1 MKGLDILS
9 KYFGSGTAETE
20 TSFLDKAF
28 VTQKDF
34 LSIISLLPASPRIL
48 VGKKGSGKS
57 AFLRFFK
64 SQMIEGNVPVL
75 MLRPKDIQLEIND
88 ASDTSLGYLTRVA
101 ERALLK
107 AIGVQLGKDI
117 KGLLLKDSDKKLFQ
131 VARDE
136 GYQNEDTVQKILS
149 ILAPI
154 GQSIS
159 KVDFSKIATSTHG
172 INGQDIQ
179 NAIKSTLTDSNRFF
193 YLLIDD
199 TDQLVSPDKS
209 NQLNRI
215 WAFLLATRSI
225 MEECENIKCIITLRN
240 EIWKR
245 LGRNEAGQR
254 DQVDHFRTFVH
265 LLNPDENAVRKII
278 DKRIKLACKEYKGKV
293 YQEPYGPFF
302 DSQRVT
308 IPTTEHVKRYWVDFI
323 VKSSRERPRDGIQL
337 VSMLSKNATKNNNSK
352 IQSSDATSIFDTY
365 SEQRV
370 DDLKREVDE
379 ECPEIKEIVRSFAS
393 IDYNAGAFTLDP
405 NSAYTHLQK
414 LPNSFSIKLFGQ
426 TLNSE
431 SKTDIFSLWRFLH
444 EIGFLNARIS
454 DDRMKDGYRHISV
467 DDDPDLVSIARWND
481 MQKIAW
487 EVHPAYRSYLIK
499 IDKENSFNIGFPKKR
514 QKR

>member
-1 MKGLDILS
+1 MRGLDILS

-20 TSFLDKAF
+20 TSFLDRAF

-34 LSIISLLPASPRIL
+34 LTIISLPPASPRIL

-64 SQMIEGNVPVL
+64 SQMTEGNIPVL
-75 MLRPKDIQLEIND
+75 MLRPKDIQLEIDN
-88 ASDTSLGYLTRVA
+88 ANDTSLGYLTRVA

-107 AIGVQLGKDI
+107 AIGVQLGKNI
-117 KGLLLKDSDKKLFQ
+117 SGLLIKNSDKDLFKL
-131 VARDE
+131 ARKE
-136 GYQNEDTVQKILS
+136 GYKNEDTVQKILTA
-149 ILAPI
+149 LAPI

-159 KVDFSKIATSTHG
+159 KIDFKKIAAATQGLSDQNIKQAITSTL
-172 INGQDIQ
+172 
-179 NAIKSTLTDSNRFF
+179 SDSKRFF

-254 DQVDHFRTFVH
+254 DQVDHFRSFVH
-265 LLNPDENAVRKII
+265 LLNPNEDAVRKII
-278 DKRIKLACKEYKGKV
+278 DRRIKLACKEYKGEV
-293 YQEPYGPFF
+293 YEEPYGPFF
-302 DSQRVT
+302 ESQRVT
-308 IPTTEHVKRYWVDFI
+308 IPTTEHLKRYWIDFI

-337 VSMLSKNATKNNNSK
+337 VSMLAKDAIKKSFNKIESSNATY
-352 IQSSDATSIFDTY
+352 IFNTY

-379 ECPEIKEIVRSFAS
+379 ECPEIKEVVRSFAS
-393 IDYNAGAFTLDP
+393 LDYKIGAFTLNPD
-405 NSAYTHLQK
+405 STYEHLK
-414 LPNSFSIKLFGQ
+414 KIPNSFSLKLFGQ
-426 TLNSE
+426 ILNSE
-431 SKTDIFSLWRFLH
+431 NKDDIFSLWRFLH
-444 EIGFLNARIS
+444 EIGFLNARVS
-454 DDRMKDGYRHISV
+454 DNRMKDGYRHISV

-487 EVHPAYRSYLIK
+487 EIHPAYRSYLIK
-499 IDKENSFNIGFPKKR
+499 IDRENSFNIGFPKKR
-514 QKR
+514 KKR